1 MKIECRVVKT
11 PEELEMALFVRNE
24 VFLKEQGFFSNTDW
38 DKHDETA
45 THIIA
50 EIEGEIVGTVRLYH
64 QDKEVWVG
72 GRLAVLP
79 GKRGWVG
86 SRLVKAAVEEA
97 KRSGAKQFIAA
108 VQVQN
113 ISFFKRL
120 GWKTIGTKFIV
131 RGREHCLMEANLV
144 GSDSTGNNS
153 NRQEE
158 AMQ

>member
-1 MKIECRVVKT
+1 MKINCRVVKT
-11 PEELEMALFVRNE
+11 PEELEMALYIRNE
-24 VFLKEQGFFSNTDW
+24 VFLKEQGLFAKNDW
-38 DKHDETA
+38 DKQDETA

-86 SRLVKAAVEEA
+86 GRLVRAAVEEA
-97 KRSGAKQFIAA
+97 SRSGAKQFIAA
-108 VQVQN
+108 VQIQN

-120 GWKTIGTKFIV
+120 GWRTIGTKFIV
-131 RGREHCLMEANLV
+131 QGREHCLMEANLA
-144 GSDSTGNNS
+144 GSASTGNNT

-158 AMQ
+158 AVQ

>member
-1 MKIECRVVKT
+1 MKINCRVVKT
-11 PEELEMALFVRNE
+11 PEELERALCIRNE
-24 VFLKEQGFFSNTDW
+24 VFIKEQGLFSETDW
-38 DKHDETA
+38 DKHDEMA

-86 SRLVKAAVEEA
+86 NWLVKAAVEEA
-97 KRSGAKQFIAA
+97 KRLGAKQFIAA

-120 GWKTIGTKFIV
+120 GWQTIGTKFIV
-131 RGREHCLMEANLV
+131 QGWEHYLMEANLI
-144 GSDSTGNNS
+144 GSNSTSNKNNH
-153 NRQEE
+153 QQGET
-158 AMQ
+158 Q